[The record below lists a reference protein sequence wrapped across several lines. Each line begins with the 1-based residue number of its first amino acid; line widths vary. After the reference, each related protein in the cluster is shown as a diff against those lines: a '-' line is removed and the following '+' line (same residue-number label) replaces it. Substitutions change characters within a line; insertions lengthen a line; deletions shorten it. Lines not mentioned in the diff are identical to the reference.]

1 MREEQEKEQHV
12 LGEVLRLL
20 STLVSEHSAKASPQ
34 KLMDSAIQTS
44 PVERSSSDILQD
56 NKLEG
61 TPLVCTSC
69 YSEPKQ
75 VEAPPQVASCS
86 SRKRKLSHSVRGY
99 RRCRRTPLVPSQRK
113 GRNVPDEN
121 RQPLVNC
128 NKQMFDSSVSASR
141 RERSDPKSVT
151 SRDSLNPECVKLLN
165 REKRCFI
172 TPLTCWSPDSS
183 SSLYMTGNE
192 SMLDKMP
199 AETKTSTPV
208 KRGGFLQLFDMDCNS
223 DFDF

>member
-12 LGEVLRLL
+12 LVEVLRLL
-20 STLVSEHSAKASPQ
+20 STLVSEHSANASPQ

-44 PVERSSSDILQD
+44 PVEQSSSDILQH

-75 VEAPPQVASCS
+75 VEAPAQVPSCS
-86 SRKRKLSHSVRGY
+86 TRKRKLTHSLRGY
-99 RRCRRTPLVPSQRK
+99 RRCRRTPLVLSQRK
-113 GRNVPDEN
+113 RRNVPDEN
-121 RQPLVNC
+121 RQPLMNC
-128 NKQMFDSSVSASR
+128 NKQMLVSSASASR

-151 SRDSLNPECVKLLN
+151 SRDSLNPECLKLLN
-165 REKRCFI
+165 REKCFI
-172 TPLTCWSPDSS
+172 TPLTCWSPDSN
-183 SSLYMTGNE
+183 SSLYMTGIE

-199 AETKTSTPV
+199 AESKPSTPV
-208 KRGGFLQLFDMDCNS
+208 KRDGFWQLFDMDCNS